1 MQKAIFIFI
10 IAEAIMG
17 AILAIRAK
25 RLLISALWLASVS
38 SLLAIIFYLLGAQLV
53 AVLELSVG
61 SGLVTVLFVFAIS
74 VSGDEAT
81 SGKSVVPSP
90 LALGLVIASY
100 VIIGIMIFNPNF
112 EIAAQASG
120 DVSTVIWQDRSLDMI
135 AQMILIFAGT
145 LGLLGLLAEDKAPLS
160 ASEANVM
167 IAQREE
173 DLNEMRPDHTIKE
186 EVK

>member
-10 IAEAIMG
+10 IAEAILG
-17 AILAIRAK
+17 AILAIKAK
-25 RLLISALWLASVS
+25 KLLISALWLASIS

-81 SGKSVVPSP
+81 SGKRIVPSP

-100 VIIGIMIFNPNF
+100 GIIGFMILGSPID
-112 EIAAQASG
+112 IAVQASS
-120 DVSTVIWQDRSLDMI
+120 DVTNMIWEERSLDMI
-135 AQMILIFAGT
+135 AQIVLIFAGT
-145 LGLLGLLAEDKAPLS
+145 LSLLGLLAEDKAPLS
-160 ASEANVM
+160 ASVTNIM
-167 IAQREE
+167 IARREE
-173 DLNEMRPDHTIKE
+173 DLLEMKSIIEVE
-186 EVK
+186 EEN

>member
-17 AILAIRAK
+17 AILAMRAK
-25 RLLISALWLASVS
+25 KLLVSALWLASVS

-81 SGKSVVPSP
+81 SGKSFVPTP
-90 LALGLVIASY
+90 LAIGLVVASY
-100 VIIGIMIFNPNF
+100 LIIGIMIFNPTTQ
-112 EIAAQASG
+112 ITMQSAG
-120 DVSTVIWQDRSLDMI
+120 DVSTVIWHDRSLDMI
-135 AQMILIFAGT
+135 AQIILIFAGT
-145 LGLLGLLAEDKAPLS
+145 LSLLGLLAEDKAPLS
-160 ASEANVM
+160 ASEANTM
-167 IAQREE
+167 IARREE
-173 DLNEMRPDHTIKE
+173 DLDEMRPNHDVE
-186 EVK
+186 EVA